1 MNIVF
6 RTFEYEIIKGG
17 LILID
22 KMDMEVFLREMLMN
36 IENEQSQIIRR
47 LEESHREVESLQ
59 REKEIIEERLKD
71 NISFFS
77 PTSAKGRD
85 RLEDIQEKILA
96 GHTRTERIKENL
108 SDINNKIM
116 TMGSIIRFIHE
127 SEYSGHI
134 ETERAT
140 GVSIL
145 ETQELERKRIARDLH
160 DSTVQ
165 NLTNLVHKTE
175 FCSKMIERDTIQVK
189 LELMTMLENIRHTID
204 DMRKIIYD
212 LRPMSIDD
220 LGLIPTVQK
229 LIEDNKKVY
238 PNVNVKIG
246 IKSEVD
252 EMDLSSVVSLT
263 IFRIIQEA
271 CNNMYKHANASE
283 VYIDFQFQE
292 DFIIVT
298 VKDNGVGFV
307 REELGNKDKTKSGFG
322 LSIMQERAQLLGG
335 ILEIQSEPNEG
346 TTIRLEVPLEL

>member
-1 MNIVF
+1 
-6 RTFEYEIIKGG
+6 
-17 LILID
+17 
-22 KMDMEVFLREMLMN
+22 MDMEVFLREMLMN

-85 RLEDIQEKILA
+85 RLEDIQGKILE
-96 GHTRTERIKENL
+96 GHTRTERIKEKL
-108 SDINNKIM
+108 SDINKKIM
-116 TMGSIIRFIHE
+116 TMGSIIRFIQE

-134 ETERAT
+134 ETERTT

-229 LIEDNKKVY
+229 LVEDNKKVY
-238 PNVNVKIG
+238 PNVNVKIS

-307 REELGNKDKTKSGFG
+307 REELENKDKTKSGFG

-335 ILEIQSEPNEG
+335 ILEIQSVPNEG

>member
-1 MNIVF
+1 M
-6 RTFEYEIIKGG
+6 
-17 LILID
+17 ID
-22 KMDMEVFLREMLMN
+22 KMDMEMFLREMLMN

-77 PTSAKGRD
+77 PSSAKGRD
-85 RLEDIQEKILA
+85 RLEDIQENILA
-96 GHTRTERIKENL
+96 GHTRIERIKENL
-108 SDINNKIM
+108 DDINKKIM
-116 TMGSIIRFIHE
+116 IMGSIIRFIRE
-127 SEYSGHI
+127 SEVSGHN

-175 FCSKMIERDTIQVK
+175 FCSKMIDRDTIQVK
-189 LELMTMLENIRHTID
+189 LELMTMLENIRHTIE

-229 LIEDNKKVY
+229 LIEDNKKIY
-238 PNVNVKIG
+238 PDVNVKIK

-252 EMDLSSVVSLT
+252 EMDLPSVISLT

-271 CNNMYKHANASE
+271 CNNMYKYAHASE
-283 VYIDFQFQE
+283 VSIDFQFQE

-298 VKDNGVGFV
+298 VKDNGIGFV
-307 REELGNKDKTKSGFG
+307 VEEIAQKDKAKSGFG
-322 LSIMQERAQLLGG
+322 ISIMQERAQLLGG
-335 ILEIQSEPNEG
+335 NLEIQSVPDKG
-346 TTIRLEVPLEL
+346 TVIHLEVPLEL

>member
-1 MNIVF
+1 M
-6 RTFEYEIIKGG
+6 
-17 LILID
+17 ID
-22 KMDMEVFLREMLMN
+22 KIDMEMFLREMLMN
-36 IENEQSQIIRR
+36 IENEQSQIIKR

-77 PTSAKGRD
+77 PASAKGRD
-85 RLEDIQEKILA
+85 RLEDVQEKILA

-108 SDINNKIM
+108 EDINKKIM
-116 TMGSIIRFIHE
+116 TMGSIIRFIQE
-127 SEYSGHI
+127 SEFSGHN

-189 LELMTMLENIRHTID
+189 LELMTMLENIRHTIE

-220 LGLIPTVQK
+220 LGLIPTIQK
-229 LIEDNKKVY
+229 LVEDNKKIY
-238 PNVNVKIG
+238 PDVNVKIK

-252 EMDLSSVVSLT
+252 EMDLPSVISLT

-271 CNNMYKHANASE
+271 CNNMYKYAHASE
-283 VYIDFQFQE
+283 VSIDFQFQE

-298 VKDNGVGFV
+298 VKDNGIGFV
-307 REELGNKDKTKSGFG
+307 VEELDQEDKAKSGFG
-322 LSIMQERAQLLGG
+322 ISIMQERAQLLGG
-335 ILEIQSEPNEG
+335 NLDVQSVPDKG